1 MIRKNLNTLIIGD
14 DELEC
19 KCKGKSIDEIN
30 ISSIGFSIETLEKF
44 DLIIYNG
51 NKGTK
56 IIKSKYTNT
65 GVIKKE

>member
-1 MIRKNLNTLIIGD
+1 MMHKNLDTLIIGD

-19 KCKGKSIDEIN
+19 KCEGKSIDEIN
-30 ISSIGFSIETLEKF
+30 ISSVGFSIETLEKF
-44 DLIIYNG
+44 DLMIYQG
-51 NKGTK
+51 KKGTK

>member
-1 MIRKNLNTLIIGD
+1 MIHKNLNTLIIGD

-19 KCKGKSIDEIN
+19 KCEGKSIDEIN
-30 ISSIGFSIETLEKF
+30 VSSIGFSIETLEKF
-44 DLIIYNG
+44 DLIIYQG
-51 NKGTK
+51 KKGTK